1 MAPLPVI
8 KIFAVLFKEVSKP
21 LAAYVRHQALA
32 HPAARRLATSLGRQW
47 ESASQRLAFA
57 MEGNKLATAKPVTDS
72 HALSVGAEL
81 VAQGFLLSTALGLV
95 LAEYARSA
103 WIKAAEDVEK
113 ERKAAELEARAEA
126 RLREIEGA
134 VRLAHARLQALEAR
148 RSWLGGAAAAELA
161 AAGAGAGAGAARTDE
176 GPARRGIW
184 SWLPSLR

>member
-8 KIFAVLFKEVSKP
+8 KIFAVLFKELSKP
-21 LAAYVRHQALA
+21 LAAGIKAHLQTHPRARALT
-32 HPAARRLATSLGRQW
+32 ARLGRGW
-47 ESASQRLAFA
+47 EQASQRLTLAL
-57 MEGNKLATAKPVTDS
+57 EGNKLATAKPVTDS

-148 RSWLGGAAAAELA
+148 RSWLSGAAAAELA
-161 AAGAGAGAGAARTDE
+161 AAGAGAGAARSDE